1 MDDSP
6 VHAPERGAEAR
17 EAEGE
22 QESLEVLSDR
32 VRAWWTQVLA
42 GQIDQAH
49 PVQGGNIKA
58 RLDGDT
64 LVITGSVPS
73 EADRQEIEGE
83 VEHLR
88 GNGVAGVR
96 NELKVEPRDD
106 EQPGL
111 LVQTLIGAFET
122 AEQAGFAEGY
132 LQGHA
137 HVDPQRML
145 VVAADAE
152 EDAQVA
158 LRSVLPE
165 AYQKHPER
173 ALAAGRSVLIVTVDE
188 TEAFQARELLD
199 EETRSLE
206 TIVLPPEPAERSQ
219 MIRTGLRRG
228 AESHRTAGMQRA
240 DEAHAEAAGAEERRH
255 EP

>member
-1 MDDSP
+1 MNDSSAHP
-6 VHAPERGAEAR
+6 SDRRDESR
-17 EAEGE
+17 EATGE
-22 QESLEVLSDR
+22 QESLEVLRDR

-49 PVQGGNIKA
+49 PVQGGSVKA
-58 RLDGDT
+58 HLDGDT

-73 EADRQEIEGE
+73 EADRQAIAAE

-88 GNGVAGVR
+88 RNGVNAVR
-96 NELKVEPRDD
+96 NELKAAPRDD

-137 HVDPQRML
+137 HVDPRRML
-145 VVAADAE
+145 VVAADAD
-152 EDAQVA
+152 EDARAA
-158 LRSVLPE
+158 LRSVLPN
-165 AYQKHPER
+165 AYQQKAQQ
-173 ALAAGRSVLIVTVDE
+173 ALAAGRSVLVVTVDE

-206 TIVLPPEPAERSQ
+206 TIVLPPEPIERSP
-219 MIRTGLRRG
+219 MIHAGLQRG
-228 AESHRTAGMQRA
+228 AGSRRTAGMQRA
-240 DEAHAEAAGAEERRH
+240 DAAKAEAAGAEERRH
-255 EP
+255 ER

>member
-1 MDDSP
+1 MNSDP
-6 VHAPERGAEAR
+6 PHTGPHQPAGR
-17 EAEGE
+17 EAVGE
-22 QESLEVLSDR
+22 QESFEILRDR

-42 GQIDQAH
+42 GQVDQAH
-49 PVQGGNIKA
+49 PVQGSNLKA
-58 RLDGDT
+58 RIDGST
-64 LVITGSVPS
+64 LVISGTVPS
-73 EADRQEIEGE
+73 EADRREIESE

-88 GNGVAGVR
+88 GNGVDNVR
-96 NELKVEPRDD
+96 DELQIEPRGD
-106 EQPGL
+106 EEPGL
-111 LVQTLIGAFET
+111 LVQTLIGAFDT

-145 VVAADAE
+145 VVAADAGDE
-152 EDAQVA
+152 ARVA

-165 AYQKHPER
+165 AYQEKAEQ
-173 ALAAGRSVLIVTVDE
+173 ALAAGRSVLVVTVDE

-219 MIRTGLRRG
+219 MIRAGLRRG
-228 AESHRTAGMQRA
+228 ASARRSQGMERA
-240 DEAHAEAAGAEERRH
+240 DSAKAEAVGMEDRQH
-255 EP
+255 EH